1 MGDTLI
7 TPSCVLASFFVAVCV
22 FFIHHPFMAIPF
34 PEIDPILIKLGPVAI
49 RWYSLAYIAGI
60 VAGWKLIKMDMQKH
74 PIPNLT
80 AALIEDLIIWAI
92 GGIIL
97 GGRLGYTLIY
107 QQDYYLEHPI
117 QIFHIWEGGMSFH
130 GGFVGFVLAFY
141 CFCRRHKVPYLR
153 LMDLM
158 AAVAPIGLF
167 FGRLANFVNG
177 ELWGRT
183 SDVPWAMLFPHAGSL
198 PRHPSQLYEAGLE
211 GILLFIILFML
222 LKKTNLRERAG
233 ALCGLFLVGYGVA
246 RIVCEFFRE
255 PDAQLGFLWAGATMG
270 QLLSVPMLLL
280 GAFLFLRAKRA

>member
-7 TPSCVLASFFVAVCV
+7 TPLAQLASFFVAVWM
-22 FFIHHPFMAIPF
+22 FFIHHPVMSLPF
-34 PEIDPILIKLGPVAI
+34 PQIDPVLIKLGPVAI

-60 VAGWKLIKMDMQKH
+60 VAGWKLIKIDMQKH

-92 GGIIL
+92 GGIII

-117 QIFHIWEGGMSFH
+117 QILHIWEGGMSFH

-141 CFCRRHKVPYLR
+141 WFCRRHKVPYLR

-183 SDVPWAMLFPHAGSL
+183 SDVPWSMVFPHAGSL

-211 GILLFIILFML
+211 GVVLFVILFTL
-222 LKKTNLRERAG
+222 LKRTNIRERAG
-233 ALCGLFLVGYGVA
+233 ALCGLFLLGYGIA

-280 GAFLFLRAKRA
+280 GIFLFLRVKRA